1 MEKLFK
7 LKIKVPAALVFFL
20 LLCHSASAQ
29 VSVKVRDIAFIDGLK
44 ENQVF
49 GYGIVVG
56 LQGSGD
62 SKKSPIAQSSLQSL
76 LKNLGLDGSE
86 IATKNTA
93 AVLLTAQLPPFVR
106 VGDRVDITVSS
117 IGDAKSLEGGVLVQS
132 VLKGGDNNVYVAAQ
146 GQLSIQKSRDGGRGV
161 RTVASVQGGGLVERE
176 INSDI
181 VTSGS
186 LSLVLKNWDY
196 TVAAAVIKEIVAKYP
211 NSKPEV
217 VSGGK
222 IKIAI
227 PENISIPEF
236 VSAVENIEVAPVY
249 RAKVVI
255 NERDGT
261 IVTGGEVK
269 ISEAMVSREGVTVEI
284 AGTDRKNSAILLK
297 EAATVKDL
305 VDAMNSMGAGTRDI
319 IAILKALKDAGSL
332 HAELVVK

>member
-1 MEKLFK
+1 MDLSFK
-7 LKIKVPAALVFFL
+7 RYAAAAFLVFGII
-20 LLCHSASAQ
+20 SQNANAQ

-93 AVLLTAQLPPFVR
+93 AVLLTAQLPAFVR

-117 IGDAKSLEGGVLVQS
+117 IGDARSLEGGVLVQS

-176 INSDI
+176 ISSD
-181 VTSGS
+181 VVNSGS

-196 TVAAAVIKEIVAKYP
+196 SVASSIIKEITAKYP
-211 NSKPEV
+211 ESKPEV
-217 VSGGK
+217 TSGGK
-222 IKIAI
+222 IKLIL
-227 PENISIPEF
+227 PEKVNISEF
-236 VSAVENIEVAPVY
+236 ISAVENIEVTPVY
-249 RAKVVI
+249 RARVVI

-284 AGTDRKNSAILLK
+284 AGSDKKNSAVLLK

-319 IAILKALKDAGSL
+319 IAILKALKEAGSL
-332 HAELVVK
+332 HADLVVK